1 LLQARGAASVD
12 GGISPVIDP
21 VGSGR
26 ISGLVPTAAPSSRRP
41 MTTPLEEQDDG
52 MIGIATYMSIVLLM
66 DYFTE
71 ATASTAACPPQLL
84 YIQK

>member
-1 LLQARGAASVD
+1 
-12 GGISPVIDP
+12 
-21 VGSGR
+21 
-26 ISGLVPTAAPSSRRP
+26 

-71 ATASTAACPPQLL
+71 ATASTGRLPATIIV
-84 YIQK
+84 YTIIGR